1 MKIVYQQRN
10 KLKNTCILFPMT
22 TDNSDNMLYYYYL
35 INKRYSNVDYTCANS
50 TNLELENIFNLV
62 VKMSSNSTILDIIK
76 LFIKTTTHKK
86 VLIIL
91 NNLVFDNSKNDT
103 QKLLLRLPKEL
114 PKKGIYFDLYNK
126 DITHMKI
133 SNRNSI
139 LKYYQTYKYTSIF
152 IDIGK
157 LESKTRMKI
166 CNKLEDITN
175 IDHLIKIKTKI
186 NELNCINEELPD
198 LDNIYK
204 TIKRKKVQINNKE
217 IKNIIKVSSLPIDK
231 YGIRLF
237 INKSYVQLNEKFS
250 KYILT
255 HYSY

>member
-1 MKIVYQQRN
+1 MGMDVYGVKPKTSKGEYFRN
-10 KLKNTCILFPMT
+10 NVWWWHPLWTYCCYTCPELANKVESGH
-22 TDNSDNMLYYYYL
+22 DNSGDGLDA
-35 INKRYSNVDYTCANS
+35 VDS
-50 TNLELENIFNLV
+50 RRLGF
-62 VKMSSNSTILDIIK
+62 IIQES
-76 LFIKTTTHKK
+76 ITTGAAQEY
-86 VLIIL
+86 V
-91 NNLVFDNSKNDT
+91 
-103 QKLLLRLPKEL
+103 
-114 PKKGIYFDLYNK
+114 DLYNK